1 MLDTFYY
8 GFSGLAPILSS
19 WKRLDLLVYI
29 QHRWAG
35 RFSER
40 DEAPQTALGNNDLVS
55 SIHDL
60 PLSTPAETLFSHS
73 HGHTRAT
80 LSHYQIACI
89 DSALALYQERTWR
102 STVQ

>member
-8 GFSGLAPILSS
+8 GFSGLASILSS
-19 WKRLDLLVYI
+19 SKRIDSLVHI
-29 QHRWAG
+29 QHHRAG

-73 HGHTRAT
+73 HDHTRAT

-89 DSALALYQERTWR
+89 DLALALYRQRTWR